1 MERIRTEGGRT
12 VSKPPEWWDA
22 ELERIILEHY
32 RKSYREWWARQCIEY
47 HAHPVHGAD
56 FCADVAP
63 CRNL

>member
-1 MERIRTEGGRT
+1 M
-12 VSKPPEWWDA
+12 SKPPEWWDA